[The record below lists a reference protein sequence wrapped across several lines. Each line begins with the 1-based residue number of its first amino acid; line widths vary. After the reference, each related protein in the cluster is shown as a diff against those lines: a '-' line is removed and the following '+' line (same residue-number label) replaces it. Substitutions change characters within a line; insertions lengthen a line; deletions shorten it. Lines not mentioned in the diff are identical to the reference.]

1 MLEKDG
7 KKLEIL
13 FRSES
18 GETDTNWCLLRV
30 AVQAHMVMRI
40 CLCGEPLSLV
50 QMTQLG
56 KVKRSSFELSL
67 FLQAFLYVGLMLP
80 FVTFMWLHAPHPN
93 CC

>member
-1 MLEKDG
+1 MGRNLK
-7 KKLEIL
+7 
-13 FRSES
+13 FCSEAKV

-40 CLCGEPLSLV
+40 CLYGEPPSLV

-56 KVKRSSFELSL
+56 KVKRSSFEPSL
-67 FLQAFLYVGLMLP
+67 FLQAFLYVGLMLS
-80 FVTFMWLHAPHPN
+80 FVTITWLHAPHPN

>member
-1 MLEKDG
+1 
-7 KKLEIL
+7 L